1 MPSTHRLKHDLRL
14 AAHVRACAHD
24 GQVVLLDLQRSRYL
38 GVGGPLAAT
47 LAPLVSGWPVHD
59 DRAQPGTSSQADTE
73 ALAAPL
79 MRQGLITRDAGPSSV
94 RPVLPEAAQTFN
106 AEHLIGTAPLGA
118 SRVFRFLRSYASAT
132 ACLRVCSLLSIA
144 NRVAARRGRAVTTGR
159 VNHLPLGGAVAA
171 YLRLRPL
178 MFTAHDR
185 CLQDSLTLLEFLA
198 AEGWY
203 PNWVIGVAT
212 QPFRAHA
219 WVQTGV
225 AVLSDLHENVRRYT
239 PILVA

>member
-1 MPSTHRLKHDLRL
+1 MPSTSNLKHDLRL
-14 AAHVRACAHD
+14 AAHVRACALE
-24 GQVVLLDLQRSRYL
+24 GQVVLLDLRRSRYL
-38 GVGGPLAAT
+38 GVGGLMAA
-47 LAPLVSGWPVHD
+47 ALVPVVNGWPGHD
-59 DRAQPGTSSQADTE
+59 NRLHAGASSQADTE

-79 MRQGLITRDAGPSSV
+79 MRQGLITRDAAPSSA
-94 RPVLPEAAQTFN
+94 RPVLPEATQTLN
-106 AEHLIGTAPLGA
+106 AEPLIGTAPVGA

-132 ACLRVCSLLSIA
+132 VSLRLCSLLAIA
-144 NRVAARRGRAVTTGR
+144 NRLGARRVRGVTTGR

-171 YLRLRPL
+171 YLQLRPL

-185 CLQDSLTLLEFLA
+185 CLQDSLTLLDFLA

-219 WVQTGV
+219 WVQTGDL
-225 AVLSDLHENVRRYT
+225 VLSDLHENVRRYT

>member
-1 MPSTHRLKHDLRL
+1 MPSTSNLKQDLRL

-38 GVGGPLAAT
+38 GVGGRLAAT
-47 LAPLVSGWPVHD
+47 LTPVVSGWPGHD
-59 DRAQPGTSSQADTE
+59 HRLHAGNSSQADTE

-79 MRQGLITRDAGPSSV
+79 MRQGLITRDAAPPSA
-94 RPVLPEAAQTFN
+94 RPALPEATQTLN
-106 AEHLIGTAPLGA
+106 VEPLIGTAPVGA

-132 ACLRVCSLLSIA
+132 ASLRLRSLLSIA
-144 NRVAARRGRAVTTGR
+144 NRVAARRVQRVTAGR
-159 VNHLPLGGAVAA
+159 VNHLPMGSAVAA
-171 YLRLRPL
+171 YLQLRPL

-185 CLQDSLTLLEFLA
+185 CLQDSLTLLDFLA

-219 WVQTGV
+219 WVQTGDL
-225 AVLSDLHENVRRYT
+225 VLSDLHENVRRYT

>member
-1 MPSTHRLKHDLRL
+1 MPSTLHFKHDLRL

-47 LAPLVSGWPVHD
+47 LAPVVSGWPGHD
-59 DRAQPGTSSQADTE
+59 NVPHLGNLSQADAE

-79 MRQGLITRDAGPSSV
+79 MRQGLITRDAAPSNARV
-94 RPVLPEAAQTFN
+94 VLPEAVQTLN
-106 AEHLIGTAPLGA
+106 AEPLIGTAPVGA
-118 SRVFRFLRSYASAT
+118 SRILRFLRGYASAT
-132 ACLRVCSLLSIA
+132 ARLRLCALLSIA
-144 NRVAARRGRAVTTGR
+144 NRVAARRVRAVTTGR
-159 VNHLPLGGAVAA
+159 VNHLPLVGAVAA

-178 MFTAHDR
+178 MLTAHDR

-198 AEGWY
+198 AEGWH

-219 WVQTGV
+219 WVQTGDL
-225 AVLSDLHENVRRYT
+225 VLSDLHENVRRYT